1 MMSNSTMSKN
11 SDLFVEKSL
20 QFQSENINVET
31 IPIPISDAKFGIL
44 KLTAISAPMSQ
55 DVSEII
61 FMVDRSGSMSD
72 VCSDG
77 RDKMQHILHTL
88 KNMIIYFKDNRSARV
103 YVNIFAFD
111 DIIEEIVERTDINEE
126 NIDLVISKI
135 NRIAPRN
142 STDIEKALISIKCTI
157 DKIQLENPTHNICN
171 IFMTDGEATVGN
183 CNIVYLSGLIDR
195 KITNAF
201 IGFGVEHDAVLL
213 KSISNGDN
221 SSYYFIDKLENA
233 GLVYGEILHGVLYKV
248 LTNVS
253 IEASNCLIYDY
264 KNNVWRNSLK
274 VVDIISESNK
284 VYHVI
289 STNPDDCSILLK
301 AQAKENDSIM
311 HYGFS
316 ISNENLSSDLSKY
329 VFRQRTLQLLYK
341 INKFIEKKN
350 YSRVDLSVFRGFE
363 NSSIGHDRHSI
374 AEEQNMLKTELK
386 KFMDEMKKYMTDNNL
401 NDDGFMKNLC
411 DDIYISYRTFDTKFG
426 AMYNAARQSSQ
437 GAQRCYTVSHT
448 PEESN
453 EPFRGGCCAQPRLT
467 RQTNDPAT
475 LSLYNGNP
483 PFLSNDFDEFDN
495 LNNDDLTEDGHG
507 VTFDDMNHTMSN
519 FEDTPYLT
527 PIATQL
533 MREMSN
539 GNSTCDL
546 FSQSKNNNSDDE
558 EDNI

>member
-1 MMSNSTMSKN
+1 MSNTTLLNN

-20 QFQSENINVET
+20 QFQSENINIEQ

-44 KLTAISAPMSQ
+44 KLIARSRPMSQ
-55 DVSEII
+55 DVNEFI

-88 KNMIIYFKDNRSARV
+88 KNMIIYFKDNKSARI

-111 DIIEEIVERTDINEE
+111 DVIEEIVERTDINEE

-157 DKIQLENPTHNICN
+157 DKIQLKNPTHNICN

-183 CNIVYLSGLIDR
+183 NDVMYLSGLVDR
-195 KITNAF
+195 NITNAF

-213 KSISNGDN
+213 KSVSNGDN

-248 LTNVS
+248 LSNVS
-253 IEASNCLIYDY
+253 IESSNCLIYDY
-264 KNNVWRNSLK
+264 KNNVWCTSLK
-274 VVDIISESNK
+274 IVDIVSESNK

-289 STNPDDCSILLK
+289 SSIPDDCSILVK
-301 AQAKENDSIM
+301 AQAKQNDSTM

-316 ISNENLSSDLSKY
+316 ISNENLASDLSKY

-350 YSRVDLSVFRGFE
+350 YSKRDLSIFRGFE
-363 NSSIGHDRHSI
+363 NTTNNNRTSIM
-374 AEEQNMLKTELK
+374 EEQNMLKTELK
-386 KFMDEMKKYMTDNNL
+386 NFMDEMKKYMTDNHL
-401 NDDGFMKNLC
+401 NSDGFMKNLC

-426 AMYNAARQSSQ
+426 AMYNTSRQSSQ
-437 GAQRCYTVSHT
+437 GTQRIYTVSHT
-448 PEESN
+448 PN
-453 EPFRGGCCAQPRLT
+453 QIQRGLNRTTLT
-467 RQTNDPAT
+467 RQTNAPLT
-475 LSLYNGNP
+475 VNLWGSTSTSS
-483 PFLSNDFDEFDN
+483 PF
-495 LNNDDLTEDGHG
+495 DDLSENELDIS
-507 VTFDDMNHTMSN
+507 VDVDDDDMRHVLSN
-519 FEDTPYLT
+519 FEDSPYLT
-527 PIATQL
+527 PCATQV
-533 MREMSN
+533 MRELST
-539 GNSTCDL
+539 GTTCDM
-546 FSQSKNNNSDDE
+546 FAQSKNYISDDE
-558 EDNI
+558 EEDNI

>member
-1 MMSNSTMSKN
+1 MSNTTLLNN

-20 QFQSENINVET
+20 QFQSENINIEQ

-44 KLTAISAPMSQ
+44 KLIARSRPMSQ
-55 DVSEII
+55 DVNEFI

-88 KNMIIYFKDNRSARV
+88 KNMIIYFKDNKSARI

-111 DIIEEIVERTDINEE
+111 DVIEEIVERTDINEE

-157 DKIQLENPTHNICN
+157 DKIQLKNPTHNICN

-183 CNIVYLSGLIDR
+183 NDVMYLSGLVDR
-195 KITNAF
+195 NITNAF

-213 KSISNGDN
+213 KSVSNGDN

-248 LTNVS
+248 LSNVS
-253 IEASNCLIYDY
+253 IESSNCLIYDY
-264 KNNVWRNSLK
+264 KNNVWCTSLK
-274 VVDIISESNK
+274 IVDIVSESNK

-289 STNPDDCSILLK
+289 SSIPDDCSILVK
-301 AQAKENDSIM
+301 AQAKQNDSTM

-316 ISNENLSSDLSKY
+316 ISNENLASDLSKY

-350 YSRVDLSVFRGFE
+350 YSKRDLSIFRGFE
-363 NSSIGHDRHSI
+363 NTTNNNRTSIM
-374 AEEQNMLKTELK
+374 EEQNMLKTELK
-386 KFMDEMKKYMTDNNL
+386 NFMDEMKKYMTDNHL
-401 NDDGFMKNLC
+401 NSDGFMKNLC

-426 AMYNAARQSSQ
+426 AMYNTSRQSSQ
-437 GAQRCYTVSHT
+437 GTQRIYTVSHT
-448 PEESN
+448 PN
-453 EPFRGGCCAQPRLT
+453 QIQRGLNRTTLT
-467 RQTNDPAT
+467 RQTNAPLT
-475 LSLYNGNP
+475 VNLWGSTSTSS
-483 PFLSNDFDEFDN
+483 PF
-495 LNNDDLTEDGHG
+495 DDLSENELDISVDVED
-507 VTFDDMNHTMSN
+507 DDMRHVLSN
-519 FEDTPYLT
+519 FEDSPYLT
-527 PIATQL
+527 PCATQV
-533 MREMSN
+533 MRELST
-539 GNSTCDL
+539 GTTCDM
-546 FSQSKNNNSDDE
+546 FAQSKNYISDDE
-558 EDNI
+558 EEDNI

>member
-1 MMSNSTMSKN
+1 MMSNSTMSNN

-20 QFQSENINVET
+20 QFQSENINIET
-31 IPIPISDAKFGIL
+31 IPIPIPDAKFGIL
-44 KLTAISAPMSQ
+44 KLTAISAPMSK
-55 DVSEII
+55 DISEIV

-88 KNMIIYFKDNRSARV
+88 KNMIIYFKDNRSAKV

-126 NIDLVISKI
+126 NIDEVISKI

-171 IFMTDGEATVGN
+171 IFMTDGEATAGSHD
-183 CNIVYLSGLIDR
+183 ISYLSGLVDR
-195 KITNAF
+195 NITNAF
-201 IGFGVEHDAVLL
+201 IGFGIEHDAVLL
-213 KSISNGDN
+213 KSVSNGDN

-253 IEASNCLIYDY
+253 IEASNCLVYDY
-264 KNNVWRNSLK
+264 KNNVWCNSLK

-289 STNPDDCSILLK
+289 SSNPDDCSILLK

-311 HYGFS
+311 YYGFS

-341 INKFIEKKN
+341 IKKFIEKKN
-350 YSRVDLSVFRGFE
+350 HSRRDLSVFRGFE
-363 NSSIGHDRHSI
+363 NSSINRDSPSI
-374 AEEQNMLKTELK
+374 MEEQNTLKTELK
-386 KFMDEMKKYMTDNNL
+386 NFMDEMKKYMTDNNL

-453 EPFRGGCCAQPRLT
+453 EPFRGGCCAQPKLT
-467 RQTNDPAT
+467 RQTNA
-475 LSLYNGNP
+475 
-483 PFLSNDFDEFDN
+483 PFTVNLWGSTSTSSQFDN

-507 VTFDDMNHTMSN
+507 VTFDDMNHTVSN
-519 FEDTPYLT
+519 FEDSPYLT
-527 PIATQL
+527 PCATQV
-533 MREMSN
+533 MRELST
-539 GNSTCDL
+539 GTTCDM
-546 FSQSKNNNSDDE
+546 FVQSKNSLDDDGD
-558 EDNI
+558 EDM

>member
-1 MMSNSTMSKN
+1 MSSSTMSNSY
-11 SDLFVEKSL
+11 DLFVEKSL
-20 QFQSENINVET
+20 QFQSDNINIEQ

-44 KLTAISAPMSQ
+44 KLTAISAPMNQ
-55 DVSEII
+55 DINEMI

-72 VCSDG
+72 ICSDG

-88 KNMIIYFKDNRSARV
+88 KNMIIYFKDNKSAKV

-135 NRIAPRN
+135 NRITPRS

-157 DKIQLENPTHNICN
+157 DKIQLENPTHNISN
-171 IFMTDGEATVGN
+171 IFMTDGEATAGSHD
-183 CNIVYLSGLIDR
+183 ISYLSGLVDR
-195 KITNAF
+195 SITNAF

-213 KSISNGDN
+213 KSVSNGDN

-253 IEASNCLIYDY
+253 IEASNCLVYDY
-264 KNNVWRNSLK
+264 KNNIWCTSLK

-284 VYHVI
+284 VYHFI
-289 STNPDDCSILLK
+289 STNPDDCSVLLK

-311 HYGFS
+311 YYGFS

-341 INKFIEKKN
+341 IKKFIEKKN
-350 YSRVDLSVFRGFE
+350 HSRRDLSVFRGFE
-363 NSSIGHDRHSI
+363 NSTINRDSPSIM
-374 AEEQNMLKTELK
+374 EEQNMLKTELK
-386 KFMDEMKKYMTDNNL
+386 NFMDEMKKYMTDNNI
-401 NDDGFMKNLC
+401 NSDGFMKNLC

-426 AMYNAARQSSQ
+426 AMYNTARQSSQ

-448 PEESN
+448 PDESN
-453 EPFRGGCCAQPRLT
+453 ESFRGGRCAQPKLT
-467 RQTNDPAT
+467 RQTNAPLRGST
-475 LSLYNGNP
+475 PTSY
-483 PFLSNDFDEFDN
+483 SFDN
-495 LNNDDLTEDGHG
+495 LNNDLTEDG
-507 VTFDDMNHTMSN
+507 DDMNHTVSN
-519 FEDTPYLT
+519 FEDSPYLT
-527 PIATQL
+527 PCATQV
-533 MREMSN
+533 MRELST
-539 GNSTCDL
+539 GTTCDM
-546 FSQSKNNNSDDE
+546 FGQSKNFISDDSDE
-558 EDNI
+558 EENI

>member
-1 MMSNSTMSKN
+1 MMSNSTMSNSTMSNN

-20 QFQSENINVET
+20 QFQSKNINVEQIT
-31 IPIPISDAKFGIL
+31 IPISDAKFGIL
-44 KLTAISAPMSQ
+44 KLTAISAPMNQ
-55 DVSEII
+55 DVNEMI

-72 VCSDG
+72 RCSDG

-88 KNMIIYFKDNRSARV
+88 KNMLIYFKDNKSARV

-111 DIIEEIVERTDINEE
+111 NRIEEIVERTDINEE

-135 NRIAPRN
+135 NRITPRN

-157 DKIQLENPTHNICN
+157 DKIQLENPTHSISN
-171 IFMTDGEATVGN
+171 IFMTDGEATAGSHD
-183 CNIVYLSGLIDR
+183 ISYLSGLVDR
-195 KITNAF
+195 NITNAF
-201 IGFGVEHDAVLL
+201 IGFGIEHDAVLL
-213 KSISNGDN
+213 KSVSNWDN

-253 IEASNCLIYDY
+253 IEASNCLVYDY
-264 KNNVWRNSLK
+264 KNNVWCNSLK
-274 VVDIISESNK
+274 VVDIISESDK

-289 STNPDDCSILLK
+289 SSNPDDCSILLK

-311 HYGFS
+311 YYGFS
-316 ISNENLSSDLSKY
+316 ISNENLSSDLSSDLSKY

-350 YSRVDLSVFRGFE
+350 HSRRDLSVFIGFE
-363 NSSIGHDRHSI
+363 NSAINRDSPSIM
-374 AEEQNMLKTELK
+374 EEQNMLKTKLK
-386 KFMDEMKKYMTDNNL
+386 SFMDEMKKYMTDNNL

-448 PEESN
+448 PEE
-453 EPFRGGCCAQPRLT
+453 PFRGSCCPKPKLT
-467 RQTNDPAT
+467 RQINAT
-475 LSLYNGNP
+475 LWVSTLTSS
-483 PFLSNDFDEFDN
+483 PF
-495 LNNDDLTEDGHG
+495 DDLTEDGN
-507 VTFDDMNHTMSN
+507 DMNHTVSN
-519 FEDTPYLT
+519 FEDSPYLT
-527 PIATQL
+527 PCATQV
-533 MREMSN
+533 MREIST
-539 GNSTCDL
+539 GTTCDM
-546 FSQSKNNNSDDE
+546 FVQSKNSLDDDSD

>member
-1 MMSNSTMSKN
+1 M
-11 SDLFVEKSL
+11 
-20 QFQSENINVET
+20 
-31 IPIPISDAKFGIL
+31 
-44 KLTAISAPMSQ
+44 
-55 DVSEII
+55 
-61 FMVDRSGSMSD
+61 
-72 VCSDG
+72 
-77 RDKMQHILHTL
+77 
-88 KNMIIYFKDNRSARV
+88 
-103 YVNIFAFD
+103 
-111 DIIEEIVERTDINEE
+111 ERTDINEE

-142 STDIEKALISIKCTI
+142 STDIEKALISIKSTI

-171 IFMTDGEATVGN
+171 IFMTDGEATAGSHD
-183 CNIVYLSGLIDR
+183 ISYLSGLVDR
-195 KITNAF
+195 NITNAF
-201 IGFGVEHDAVLL
+201 IGFGIEHDAVLL
-213 KSISNGDN
+213 KSVSNGDN

-253 IEASNCLIYDY
+253 IEASNCLVYDY
-264 KNNVWRNSLK
+264 KNNVWCNSLK

-289 STNPDDCSILLK
+289 SSNPDDCSILLK

-311 HYGFS
+311 YYGFS

-341 INKFIEKKN
+341 IKKFIEKKN
-350 YSRVDLSVFRGFE
+350 HSRRDLSVFRGFE
-363 NSSIGHDRHSI
+363 NSSINRDSPSI
-374 AEEQNMLKTELK
+374 MEEQNTLKTELK
-386 KFMDEMKKYMTDNNL
+386 NFMDEMKKYMTDNNL

-453 EPFRGGCCAQPRLT
+453 EPFRGGCCAQPKLT
-467 RQTNDPAT
+467 RQTNA
-475 LSLYNGNP
+475 
-483 PFLSNDFDEFDN
+483 PFTVNLWGSTSTSSQFDN

-507 VTFDDMNHTMSN
+507 VTFDDMNHTVSN
-519 FEDTPYLT
+519 FEDSPYLT
-527 PIATQL
+527 PCATQV
-533 MREMSN
+533 MRELST
-539 GNSTCDL
+539 GTTCDM
-546 FSQSKNNNSDDE
+546 FVQSKNSLDDDGD
-558 EDNI
+558 EDM